1 MRIEIDDLS
10 GEEIAA
16 FLNEH
21 LSEVHSVGPPESQHA
36 LDIEGLRSPEVTL
49 WAAREAGRLVGCG
62 ALKRLDATHAEL
74 KSMRTAPAR
83 RRSGVAS
90 ALLEH
95 LIAEA
100 KRRGYSRLSL
110 ETGSF
115 DLFEPARRLYLKYGF
130 DYCKP
135 SADYAE
141 DPNSVFMTR
150 LV

>member
-16 FLNEH
+16 FLHEH

-49 WAAREAGRLVGCG
+49 WAAREGDRLVGCG

-95 LIAEA
+95 VIAEA

-135 SADYAE
+135 FADYAE